1 MTTIDFSDDAAKF
14 LLLNIIAHD
23 PIHDYNDY
31 NSERWLKNQKYLEQM
46 GQIIGGMPTRSTTR
60 TTTRRTT
67 KETIEKC
74 DNNTIF
80 NRLGPN
86 NKQYANFT
94 GRKKCHPSS
103 IVTTDARKKR
113 RSIVNAKR
121 FIMNMDKTL
130 FLEEYFDHIK
140 NQVILNAIEFIF
152 FNKMINSNT
161 PFTIPVSDI
170 FLICYD
176 DTYVDANNE
185 ESFEKSTDVLDS
197 PFENKNSVNKSV
209 KKIQAKIIEIISTD
223 FYFFARYCLEIENFK
238 DMYHL
243 IECLNN
249 YLLTERIKT
258 IVNEHI
264 ETGDIRFD
272 DEEDAMSQDYY
283 AEDEMNNIDSYSD
296 DDDDHSMNGGAK
308 KILPTDNQKFINEI
322 NEYWETV
329 QTDSDFTSIFNND
342 DLIIG
347 YAGYNNK
354 RSQIIN
360 TVIEICKNNGIQSK
374 ELKYLQ
380 SNMERLYPSQLKRK
394 PRQPSNLQ
402 DRIKEAILFSIIDA
416 KKIIEEDAEKAA
428 KKAEKDAAAAD
439 AGNLTSDEKKRV
451 DNFMKFIA
459 RFGLWSMGIC
469 TLVGSDDARQVQSG
483 TDPLLLKEIDCLKA
497 IAEWPSMQPQLKNTD
512 LDKRIIT
519 NFFNFY
525 TENGGLIPEESASC
539 NTTKKYIINNAGSID
554 NLQNKVF
561 CPTSSIVDAMTT
573 TCTWN
578 MAQNSGIEEGNV
590 DYTIKS
596 NSNSFS
602 YQGKTTFIQDPIKTS
617 GAIIPATTVTE
628 FIESKLIAALP
639 NGIVIEGTKII
650 NVPKSIELK
659 AHVALKNTMIVVIE
673 QMYNLI
679 DTTKGGTTDYFSS
692 GKIWSKLFYYGVN
705 EQSYQFFK
713 NLFAELL
720 FKGRGDL
727 DQEINAAI
735 KKGAYTTPLNYTK
748 ANIEQFKVE
757 KDGDAMRYFVANDR
771 PSACRF
777 MYILKNAPADK
788 VNKRA
793 FGGYFSNIKRVLVN
807 SNIKRVLVKRDE
819 MPGPCLAAGG
829 GRNISKTNKV
839 TLHNKT
845 KKKKQSKR
853 LTMRFVIKTNKK
865 TRKNKYHPIST

>member
-1 MTTIDFSDDAAKF
+1 MTIIDFSDDAAKF

-46 GQIIGGMPTRSTTR
+46 GQMIGGMPTTV
-60 TTTRRTT
+60 TTTGTTTMRTP

-86 NKQYANFT
+86 NKKYADFT

-103 IVTTDARKKR
+103 IVTARARKER
-113 RSIVNAKR
+113 RIIMNEKR
-121 FIMNMDKTL
+121 FIMNMDKSL

-140 NQVILNAIEFIF
+140 NQVILNAVEFIF
-152 FNKMINSNT
+152 FNKLINQNTMI
-161 PFTIPVSDI
+161 TIPVSDI

-185 ESFEKSTDVLDS
+185 ESFEKSSDGLDS
-197 PFENKNSVNKSV
+197 PFENKNSVNKSA
-209 KKIQAKIIEIISTD
+209 KQIQAKIIEIVTTD

-272 DEEDAMSQDYY
+272 DEEMD
-283 AEDEMNNIDSYSD
+283 YSD
-296 DDDDHSMNGGAK
+296 SDSDFYGDVESFNGDDDGYMYGGAK
-308 KILPTDNQKFINEI
+308 KILPIDNQKFINEI
-322 NEYWETV
+322 NEYWETI
-329 QTDSDFTSIFNND
+329 QNDIDFTSIFNND

-347 YAGYNNK
+347 YAGYDNK

-360 TVIEICKNNGIQSK
+360 TVIKICENNGIQSK
-374 ELKYLQ
+374 EQTYLR
-380 SNMERLYPSQLKRK
+380 SNMERLYPNQLKRT
-394 PRQPSNLQ
+394 PRKPSNLQ
-402 DRIKEAILFSIIDA
+402 DRIKEAIIFSIIDA
-416 KKIIEEDAEKAA
+416 KKIIEEDAAKAA
-428 KKAEKDAAAAD
+428 EKAEKDAAAAAKGD
-439 AGNLTSDEKKRV
+439 LTTDEKKRV

-469 TLVGSDDARQVQSG
+469 TLVGPDDARQVQSG

-497 IAEWPSMQPQLKNTD
+497 IAEWPGMSPQLKNTD

-525 TENGGLIPEESASC
+525 TENGGLISEESASC
-539 NTTKKYIINNAGSID
+539 NTTKKYIINNAAFID
-554 NLQNKVF
+554 KIQNKVF
-561 CPTSSIVDAMTT
+561 CPTSSIVDAMTS

-578 MAQNSGIEEGNV
+578 MALDSGIEAGNV

-617 GAIIPATTVTE
+617 GAIEPATTVTE

-679 DTTKGGTTDYFSS
+679 DTTKGGATDYFST
-692 GKIWSKLFYYGVN
+692 GEIWSKLFYYGVN
-705 EQSYQFFK
+705 EPNYQFFK

-727 DQEINAAI
+727 DQEMNAAI
-735 KKGAYTTPLNYTK
+735 KNGAYTTTFLNYTK
-748 ANIEQFKVE
+748 ANIEKFKL
-757 KDGDAMRYFVANDR
+757 DGDAMRYFVANDR

-793 FGGYFSNIKRVLVN
+793 FGGYFSNIKRVLV
-807 SNIKRVLVKRDE
+807 KRDD
-819 MPGPCLAAGG
+819 MPGPCSAAGG
-829 GRNISKTNKV
+829 GRNISKTNKII
-839 TLHNKT
+839 LHNKT
-845 KKKKQSKR
+845 KKKKHSKR
-853 LTMRFVIKTNKK
+853 LTTRFVIKTNKK
-865 TRKNKYHPIST
+865 TRKNKYIPL